1 MVQGWVGSLAEKS
14 QKSYTV
20 VLVGDRGVRRITVPA
35 WLFSSRLIAAAVLTF
50 VFGISHYFYSVSRAV
65 QVDSLLGE
73 NSELRA
79 QVASVETRLA
89 TLDRQID
96 RVGQLESRVRRVMG
110 IDPAPKQPES
120 GTGGPRTTEE
130 AQLYSTFRPEDAAR
144 LRRIDSDLSAQNSR
158 VVRAEMGLEV
168 LLDYFKNQEIQI
180 LATPTIWPVRGW
192 LTSTFGYR
200 IDPFTG
206 ERKLHEGLDIS
217 AAQGTRVTAPAAGT
231 ITRIGMRDAYGL
243 SLTIDHG
250 YGLTT
255 LYAHLSETS
264 VKLGDRVARGQVIAG
279 VGNTGRSTGP
289 HLHYEVRVND
299 IPVDPMRYI
308 LN

>member
-1 MVQGWVGSLAEKS
+1 M
-14 QKSYTV
+14 
-20 VLVGDRGVRRITVPA
+20 
-35 WLFSSRLIAAAVLTF
+35 IAAIAVLA
-50 VFGISHYFYSVSRAV
+50 VFGIGHYFYSFSRAA
-65 QVDSLLGE
+65 QVDGLLGE

-79 QVASVETRLA
+79 QLASVETRLA

-144 LRRIDSDLSAQNSR
+144 LQRIDTDLSAQNSR
-158 VVRAEMGLEV
+158 TVRAEMGLEV
-168 LLDYFKNQEIQI
+168 LLDHFKSQEIQI

-217 AAQGTRVTAPAAGT
+217 AAQGTIIAAPAAGT
-231 ITRIGMRDAYGL
+231 VTRVGMREGYGL
-243 SLTIDHG
+243 SVTIDHG
-250 YGLTT
+250 YGLSS
-255 LYAHLSETS
+255 LYGHLAEAT
-264 VKLGDRVARGQVIAG
+264 VRLGDRISRGQLIAK
-279 VGNTGRSTGP
+279 VGSTGRSTGP